1 MDSYLINKVPKET
14 LVQLEEFSAY
24 LKDHRKTRTSYASV
38 IKTINILKVS
48 FDYTILSLLLT
59 SAVFN

>member
-24 LKDHRKTRTSYASV
+24 LKDHRKSKTSYESV
-38 IKTINILKVS
+38 IKTINVLKVGKLVL
-48 FDYTILSLLLT
+48 ILT
-59 SAVFN
+59 SVSEID

>member
-24 LKDHRKTRTSYASV
+24 LKDHRKSKASYESV
-38 IKTINILKVS
+38 IKTINILKVRFTYLFYFS
-48 FDYTILSLLLT
+48 NFL
-59 SAVFN
+59 FNW